1 MKMWKKAA
9 SVNPELI
16 DKRENLSVDSGLFF
30 KKQIQEITDRQQ
42 RGDRNY
48 IIGL

>member
-30 KKQIQEITDRQQ
+30 GGGKT
-42 RGDRNY
+42 RNF
-48 IIGL
+48 LK

>member
-30 KKQIQEITDRQQ
+30 WCKT
-42 RGDRNY
+42 RNF
-48 IIGL
+48 LK

>member
-1 MKMWKKAA
+1 MKIWKKVA

-30 KKQIQEITDRQQ
+30 GKTRNFLKQC
-42 RGDRNY
+42 Y
-48 IIGL
+48 KS

>member
-1 MKMWKKAA
+1 MKIWKKVA

-30 KKQIQEITDRQQ
+30 
-42 RGDRNY
+42 GDKTRNFLKLCY
-48 IIGL
+48 KS

>member
-1 MKMWKKAA
+1 MKIWKKVA

-30 KKQIQEITDRQQ
+30 GGKP
-42 RGDRNY
+42 RNF
-48 IIGL
+48 LK

>member
-30 KKQIQEITDRQQ
+30 GVKHVTSWNSVINLEIV
-42 RGDRNY
+42 
-48 IIGL
+48 L

>member
-16 DKRENLSVDSGLFF
+16 DKRENLSVDSGLIFGG
-30 KKQIQEITDRQQ
+30 KTRKLLEIV
-42 RGDRNY
+42 
-48 IIGL
+48 L

>member
-1 MKMWKKAA
+1 MKIWKKVA

-30 KKQIQEITDRQQ
+30 EDKT
-42 RGDRNY
+42 RNFLKLCY
-48 IIGL
+48 KS

>member
-30 KKQIQEITDRQQ
+30 WGGVKHVTS
-42 RGDRNY
+42 
-48 IIGL
+48 

>member
-16 DKRENLSVDSGLFF
+16 DKENLSVDSGLFWV
-30 KKQIQEITDRQQ
+30 KHVTS
-42 RGDRNY
+42 
-48 IIGL
+48 

>member
-30 KKQIQEITDRQQ
+30 WGKT
-42 RGDRNY
+42 RNFL
-48 IIGL
+48 ILK